1 MMVQITNYY
10 VLKRIGGFLI
20 EREIEPN
27 LKKRQGKGFAN
38 KPSLKASAYTVERIS
53 AVNCSMV

>member
-38 KPSLKASAYTVERIS
+38 KPSLKASAYEK
-53 AVNCSMV
+53 